1 MSSSQCESCITQTEV
16 LAVIL
21 DLDGTLLDT
30 ENATKYVLK
39 EFLAKY
45 EKDLDK
51 ERESKKRFGM
61 TLQVSAALIVKD
73 YDLPLTPNQFIEEI
87 MPMYRDKW
95 LNARA
100 LPGANRL
107 IKHLYKNGLPFALA
121 SNSLTEYIDA
131 KISHQEG
138 SCFNF
143 VYSFSCPHFFLPL
156 LHTINTFIYYPKTKE
171 QKEIRKIKKSPKN
184 GDGLYYYEKSD
195 VSQIYQCLII
205 CRFIE
210 AARRMGVDAAKCL
223 VIEDSLVGVQAA
235 KAAKMKVVVVPSQSE
250 GDCSLLADSMLHS
263 LLEFRPELWGLP
275 PFDDWFD
282 NALPIE
288 PIYLSIQ
295 YKNGF
300 VSNIRDVGKS
310 ALPCQVSGLFF
321 GWAESGIHGTLKVLV
336 HIGSDHCSCSPHRK
350 IQICIIDKKADE
362 LPDQQMQLVLVGYIR
377 GMYSMEIGSIDVGIL
392 EEDKSIASSCLDQ
405 HHFAVPSS
413 WQMLHI

>member
-138 SCFNF
+138 SRPFKFNGR
-143 VYSFSCPHFFLPL
+143 LN
-156 LHTINTFIYYPKTKE
+156 I
-171 QKEIRKIKKSPKN
+171 
-184 GDGLYYYEKSD
+184 
-195 VSQIYQCLII
+195 
-205 CRFIE
+205 FIE

-350 IQICIIDKKADE
+350 IVSTSPSFSFISKQICIIDKKADE

>member
-21 DLDGTLLDT
+21 DLD

-45 EKDLDK
+45 GKDLDK

-138 SCFNF
+138 WKECF
-143 VYSFSCPHFFLPL
+143 S
-156 LHTINTFIYYPKTKE
+156 TILGSD
-171 QKEIRKIKKSPKN
+171 QVKSGKPSP
-184 GDGLYYYEKSD
+184 DL
-195 VSQIYQCLII
+195 
-205 CRFIE
+205 FIE